1 MTPIAHSRSASER
14 GSAGTQPWDKAMKS
28 MMIMLFVGALSLRG
42 LFGPAAAAA
51 AEAAVVDRIVAVVNE
66 DVITLYDI
74 EMLMRPLVQNIKAQ
88 RLPPEREMQAVA
100 RLRDEMLNNQI
111 DTKLTE
117 QEVKRYNITIT
128 DEEVENYIRQLKQ
141 RRSTTDEQMRSLLAE
156 QGMTLEEYRKEI
168 KLQLQRTKLV
178 NREVRSKVVIT
189 DADIKAYYEKNKAKY
204 GGGTRYHI
212 WNLFVKLPSQ
222 ASPADREAAQGL
234 LAEVLAELRRGRS
247 FQAIVRL
254 TAESKSDIEGSDLGL
269 FRVEELTPQLREV
282 VRGLKPGQFSPIV
295 ESDFGYQIVYVQEI
309 EETASKPLAQVE
321 SEIQDILFRERVD
334 SRFSSWLSDLRKRS
348 HIKIMGAP

>member
-1 MTPIAHSRSASER
+1 
-14 GSAGTQPWDKAMKS
+14 MKS
-28 MMIMLFVGALSLRG
+28 MLMILLLGARVLGG
-42 LFGPAAAAA
+42 LVVPPEVAA

-74 EMLMRPLVQNIKAQ
+74 ETLMRPLSQNIKAQ

-100 RLRDEMLNNQI
+100 KLRDEMLSNLI

-117 QEVKRYNITIT
+117 QEVKRYNITVT
-128 DEEVENYIRQLKQ
+128 EEEVENYIRQLKQ
-141 RRSTTDEQMRSLLAE
+141 RRSTTDEQLRALLAE
-156 QGMTLEEYRKEI
+156 QGMTLEDYRKEV

-189 DADIKAYYEKNKAKY
+189 EADIKAYYEKNKAKY
-204 GGGTRYHI
+204 GGGTRYHL

-222 ASPADREAAQGL
+222 ASPADREAAQDL
-234 LAEVLAELRRGRS
+234 LAGVLAELRRGRS
-247 FQAIVRL
+247 FAEIVRL
-254 TAESKSDIEGSDLGL
+254 TAERASAVQGSDLGL

-282 VRGLKPGQFSPIV
+282 VRSLKPGQFSTVI
-295 ESDFGYQIVYVQEI
+295 ESDFGYQIVYIQEI
-309 EETASKPLAQVE
+309 QETASKPLAQVE
-321 SEIQDILFRERVD
+321 AEIQDILFRERVD
-334 SRFSSWLSDLRKRS
+334 DRFSSWLSDLRKRS

>member
-1 MTPIAHSRSASER
+1 
-14 GSAGTQPWDKAMKS
+14 MKS
-28 MMIMLFVGALSLRG
+28 MLMILLLGALALGG
-42 LFGPAAAAA
+42 LVVPPEAAA

-74 EMLMRPLVQNIKAQ
+74 ETLMRPLSQNIKAQ

-100 RLRDEMLNNQI
+100 KLRNEMLSNLI

-117 QEVKRYNITIT
+117 QEVKRYNITVT
-128 DEEVENYIRQLKQ
+128 EEEVENYIRQLKQ
-141 RRSTTDEQMRSLLAE
+141 RRSTTDEQLRALLAE
-156 QGMTLEEYRKEI
+156 QGMSLEDYRKEV

-189 DADIKAYYEKNKAKY
+189 EADIKAYYEKNKAKY
-204 GGGTRYHI
+204 GGGTRYHL
-212 WNLFVKLPSQ
+212 WNLFVKLPAQ

-247 FQAIVRL
+247 FPEIVRL
-254 TAESKSDIEGSDLGL
+254 TTERASAVQGSDLGL

-282 VRGLKPGQFSPIV
+282 VRGLKPGQFSAVV
-295 ESDFGYQIVYVQEI
+295 ESDFGYQIVYIQEI
-309 EETASKPLAQVE
+309 QETVSKPLAQVE
-321 SEIQDILFRERVD
+321 AEIQDILFRERVD
-334 SRFSSWLSDLRKRS
+334 DRFSSWLSDLRKRS